1 MGKQKITP
9 SSLQLSEREIK
20 IIRLLCQELSNRE
33 ISEKLFIS
41 IHTVEK
47 HRENIM
53 KKTGA
58 RNLAGIT
65 KYAIEYNIVPNRK
78 TEIMIGMKILIAKT
92 LKGCQENPYK
102 RAI

>member
-1 MGKQKITP
+1 M
-9 SSLQLSEREIK
+9 K

-41 IHTVEK
+41 MHTVEK

-65 KYAIEYNIVPNRK
+65 KYAIEHNIVPNRQ
-78 TEIMIGMKILIAKT
+78 TELMIGIKSLIIER
-92 LKGCQENPYK
+92 LKDCQENSYK
-102 RAI
+102 RAT

>member
-1 MGKQKITP
+1 MGKQKISP
-9 SSLQLSEREIK
+9 LSPLSEQEIK
-20 IIRLLCQELSNRE
+20 IVRLLCQELSNRE

-65 KYAIEYNIVPNRK
+65 KYAIEYNIVPHWQTK
-78 TEIMIGMKILIAKT
+78 IMIGMKTLITKT
-92 LKGCQENPYK
+92 LKGCQENSYK
-102 RAI
+102 RII